1 MKTLLNLASC
11 LALAGASTFAF
22 AEPQTVTL
30 SVPGMDC
37 AACPITIKKAL
48 NKVEGVAKVE
58 VSFEKKLAI
67 VTFDNAKTNLA
78 KLTQATANAGYPS
91 SEKKS

>member
-1 MKTLLNLASC
+1 MKTLLNLAGF

-22 AEPQTVTL
+22 AEPQTLTL

-91 SEKKS
+91 NEKKS

>member
-1 MKTLLNLASC
+1 MKTLLNLACC
-11 LALAGASTFAF
+11 LALAGASAMAF

-48 NKVEGVAKVE
+48 SKVDGVARVE
-58 VSFEKKLAI
+58 VSFEKKQAI
-67 VTFDNAKTNLA
+67 VTFDNARTTLA